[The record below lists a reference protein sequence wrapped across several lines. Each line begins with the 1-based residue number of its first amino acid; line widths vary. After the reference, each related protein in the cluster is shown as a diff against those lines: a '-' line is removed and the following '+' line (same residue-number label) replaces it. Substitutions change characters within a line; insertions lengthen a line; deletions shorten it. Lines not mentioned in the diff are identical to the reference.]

1 MSADIINLRRARKAK
16 TRSER
21 EKDAEQNRIR
31 FGRSSAEK
39 RKEADERDRAAA
51 HLDRHRIEPDKD

>member
-21 EKDAEQNRIR
+21 EQEAEQNRRR

-39 RKEADERDRAAA
+39 RKETDERDRAVA
-51 HLDRHRIEPDKD
+51 HIDRHRIDPDKD